1 MKNVLVPTNFNSFSD
16 SSFLGHFLYTNSH
29 QFPYFEMTAQGE
41 RCAAKICQGPGSQL
55 QTWWNHSFKPYI
67 SHHFLTQM
75 KLNFTM
81 ISMILCIEYRNT
93 TFLQT
98 INLMTVSC
106 DQKSSTSNPE
116 LTVENS
122 LRKEYTMKLQD
133 LEKKLDNEASLVIG
147 ASQHGIVPSF
157 RKGTRTTSPDDH
169 HKTWQ
174 FLKLP
179 NGNACMRELGKRSP
193 QCFLK
198 S

>member
-1 MKNVLVPTNFNSFSD
+1 MVVDEERVSSYFLPISIRSLIHPFSD
-16 SSFLGHFLYTNSH
+16 TFLYTNSH

-98 INLMTVSC
+98 INLMTVYC

-116 LTVENS
+116 ITVENS

-133 LEKKLDNEASLVIG
+133 LEKKLDNEAMSLVIG
-147 ASQHGIVPSF
+147 ASQHVP
-157 RKGTRTTSPDDH
+157 RLPDDH
-169 HKTWQ
+169 
-174 FLKLP
+174 
-179 NGNACMRELGKRSP
+179 KRGD
-193 QCFLK
+193 F
-198 S
+198 